1 MTTNSFST
9 FLLSYLIAAPAA
21 LLCYLPMK
29 NELRFSKVRVAL
41 WAALLLAGSALL
53 AAWLGTRHALDANAV
68 MLPLLALFFL
78 FYRMTLRVPLP
89 KALAVFLLV
98 TALLSILSN
107 YACLY
112 DAAKNPTLGA
122 ACVTPDYVLFQL
134 ALGVLALLLLA
145 WPFLRYGSELV
156 ERLSMDRIW
165 WMACPFSVTILSI
178 NLFLRPVKYET
189 LYVNR
194 ISTAVPQILT
204 ALLLIWAL
212 LCVTFYYIVMGIL
225 NAARTEERNRILEME
240 ESQYQAQ
247 RRYMDST
254 ARARHDFKHTLRTLK
269 GMAEAKD
276 YAALDAYLDEYLKS
290 LPVRDV
296 ENYCENS
303 AVNALLNYYAQE
315 AQRQDIFLNLQA
327 ELGRAAGVSDVD
339 LCGVLG
345 NILSNAVAACQD
357 LPKGDRWIQL
367 RVTRYMGESII
378 IVATNSFN
386 GEVRRKDGRYLS
398 TRRKGSGIGLT
409 SIASTAERYGG
420 RAEFYHEGRTFF
432 TNVLIPLPKG

>member
-1 MTTNSFST
+1 MTTNSFPAL
-9 FLLSYLIAAPAA
+9 LLSCLIVIPAA
-21 LLCYLPMK
+21 LLCCLPMK
-29 NELRFSKVRVAL
+29 NELRFFKIRVAL
-41 WAALLLAGSALL
+41 GGALLLTAASLL
-53 AAWLGTRHALDANAV
+53 AAWLGTRSLLGPNALLPMVLAV
-68 MLPLLALFFL
+68 FFL
-78 FYRMTLRVPLP
+78 FYRLTLRVSLP

-112 DAAKNPTLGA
+112 DAVRNPTLGA
-122 ACVTPDYVLFQL
+122 AYVTPDFALFRL
-134 ALGVLALLLLA
+134 ALGALAVALLA

-156 ERLSMDRIW
+156 ERLNIDRIW
-165 WMACPFSVTILSI
+165 WMACPFSVILLSI
-178 NLFLRPVKYET
+178 NLFLRPMKYET

-194 ISTAVPQILT
+194 VATAVPEILT

-212 LCVTFYYIVMGIL
+212 LCMTFYYIVMGIL
-225 NAARTEERNRILEME
+225 NAAWTEERNRILEMQ

-315 AQRQDIFLNLQA
+315 AQRQGIFLNLQA
-327 ELGRAAGVSDVD
+327 ELDRTTGVSDVD
-339 LCGVLG
+339 LCGILG
-345 NILSNAVAACQD
+345 NILSNAVTACQD

-367 RVTRYMGESII
+367 RVTRYMGESLV

-409 SIASTAERYGG
+409 SIASTVERYGG
-420 RAEFYHEGRTFF
+420 RAEFFHEGRTFF
-432 TNVLIPLPKG
+432 TNILIPLRKD